1 MTALLTIPICV
12 LPHGQTNPLPKYQTT
27 QSAGMDLHAAIAEEA
42 VLPPG
47 HRVLIPTGISFALPE
62 GYEGQIRSR
71 SGLSVQHGIVV
82 LNAPATID
90 SDHRGEVKVVLINLG
105 QDRFSIQPGMRIAQ
119 LVIAAYTQTSWNL
132 VLTLDSY
139 PTARDISGFG
149 STGV

>member
-1 MTALLTIPICV
+1 MTALLTIPIRV

-27 QSAGMDLHAAIAEEA
+27 QSAGMDLHAAIAEE
-42 VLPPG
+42 VILQPG
-47 HRVLIPTGISFALPE
+47 QHILIPTGISFALPE

-71 SGLSVQHGIVV
+71 SGLSVKHGIIV

-90 SDHRGEVKVVLINLG
+90 SDHRGEIKVVLINLG
-105 QDRFSIQPGMRIAQ
+105 QDPFSIQPGMRIAQ
-119 LVIAAYTQTSWNL
+119 LVISAYIKTSWNL